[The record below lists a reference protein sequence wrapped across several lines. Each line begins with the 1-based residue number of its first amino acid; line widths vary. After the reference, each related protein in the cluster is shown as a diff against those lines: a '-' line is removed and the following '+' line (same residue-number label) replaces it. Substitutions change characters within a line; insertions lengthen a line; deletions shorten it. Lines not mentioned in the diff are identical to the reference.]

1 MQDPVGV
8 QVLQTEGHLNEELP
22 YLTLAQVLTH
32 LLLQKL
38 AQVLILAQFHHY
50 VQLVTRL
57 ELVIE
62 ADHVLVL

>member
-8 QVLQTEGHLNEELP
+8 QVLQAEGHLNEELP

-38 AQVLILAQFHHY
+38 AQVLILAQLHHY
-50 VQLVTRL
+50 V
-57 ELVIE
+57 
-62 ADHVLVL
+62 